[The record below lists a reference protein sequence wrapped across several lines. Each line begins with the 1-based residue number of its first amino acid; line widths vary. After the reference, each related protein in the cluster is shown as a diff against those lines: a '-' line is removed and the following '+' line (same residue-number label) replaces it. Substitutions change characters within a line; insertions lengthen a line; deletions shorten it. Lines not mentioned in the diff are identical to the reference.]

1 MCSHVCAG
9 VSARMCVMATYSM
22 MHRKNKP
29 ETSGKVLW
37 ECVKKEEDGGEWK
50 GLEGHLPI
58 QFCPIQFC
66 PIQFWG

>member
-37 ECVKKEEDGGEWK
+37 ECVKKRGQLAGCKVDK
-50 GLEGHLPI
+50 
-58 QFCPIQFC
+58 
-66 PIQFWG
+66 